1 MIQIDDWMVITGL
14 IAIFLASIVYLAYF
28 IITKK
33 LFPKVVEFQEIINP
47 NEGITI
53 SSIEGSGI
61 IKKIEMKS
69 TQNDKT
75 SIIMIVDKTSFITFS
90 SSKKTISQGGNLN
103 ALEEILNVEIN
114 LEKKFERNFSIFFQN
129 NSDKLSHSNG
139 KIYFEIRKPFKITLR
154 TILSELH

>member
-33 LFPKVVEFQEIINP
+33 LFPKVVEFQKIINP

-75 SIIMIVDKTSFITFS
+75 SIIMIVDKISFITFS

-139 KIYFEIRKPFKITLR
+139 KIYYEIRKPFKITLR